1 MNLIKNIFGKK
12 NAPVK
17 SNEAFWNW
25 FKDNEKAF
33 YQVVEEK
40 NKINIEENFFNK
52 LSPKLNELKEGF
64 YFLTGMIDQNI
75 AELVFTADGEIK
87 NIAFVEELVRSAP
100 KIDRWLFTD
109 LKPPL
114 DIKNLVIS
122 MAGYKFAS
130 ENLFFYAEEHPGNP
144 DEIDLKVV
152 NNDFDESNK
161 STITNGTYI
170 FLDNFLGEL
179 NFATTIDNLTV
190 IGKQDA
196 QKQLIPIEKLKDYL
210 IWRQKEFIEKYEG
223 LRYNTEDDSYASFKA
238 ELENGNTLLAIINT
252 DLLNWDSKAS
262 HPWILNVEIKYNG
275 EKTKGMPDDETY
287 NLLEKIEN
295 DILNELKDFDGYL
308 NIGRQ
313 TADSIREIYFACSDF
328 RKPSLVLY
336 AVQQKY
342 AAKLSVSYDIYKDK
356 YWQSFNRFIN

>member
-17 SNEAFWNW
+17 SNEAFWEW

-33 YQVVEEK
+33 YQVVKEK
-40 NKINIEENFFNK
+40 NNIEENLFNK
-52 LSPKLNELKEGF
+52 LSPKLNELKDGF

-100 KIDRWLFTD
+100 KIDRWLFKA
-109 LKPPL
+109 LKPAL
-114 DIKNLVIS
+114 EIENLGIS
-122 MAGYKFAS
+122 MAGYEFVS
-130 ENLFFYAEEHPGNP
+130 ENLCFYAEDHPDYP

-152 NNDFDESNK
+152 HNDFDESNK

-190 IGKQDA
+190 IGRESAGKE
-196 QKQLIPIEKLKDYL
+196 LIPIEKLKAYL
-210 IWRQKEFIEKYEG
+210 IWREKEFIEKYEG
-223 LRYNTEDDSYASFKA
+223 LRHNTENDSYSMLKA
-238 ELENGNTLLAIINT
+238 ELSNGNALIAVINT
-252 DLLNWDSKAS
+252 DLLEWDSKAS
-262 HPWILNVEIKYNG
+262 HPWILNIEIKYDG
-275 EKTKGMPDDETY
+275 ENNKGMPDDKTFK
-287 NLLEKIEN
+287 LLDKIEN

-313 TADSIREIYFACSDF
+313 TADSIREIYFACRDF
-328 RKPSLVLY
+328 RKPSLVLH

-342 AAKLSVSYDIYKDK
+342 AGKLDISYDIYKDK
-356 YWQSFNRFIN
+356 YWQSFNRFINQ